1 MTLIEATY
9 YTTSISVNTESLFSQ
24 ALVAHVCNPSY
35 LRGREQEDHSS
46 KPARANSSRDPIL
59 KNPTRKRADKV
70 AQGIGPEFKPQYHKK
85 KKERENLF
93 MDSWLQQPCPLVM
106 YGIQKFAKGYDC
118 VFHVLHLWET
128 RNPGGAEHG
137 SESNRPTF

>member
-59 KNPTRKRADKV
+59 KNPTRKRADEV

-85 KKERENLF
+85 KKRERESVHGF
-93 MDSWLQQPCPLVM
+93 MAAAAMSTSDVRHSEVCKGLRLCFPCSSPLGDQEPWWSRAWL
-106 YGIQKFAKGYDC
+106 
-118 VFHVLHLWET
+118 
-128 RNPGGAEHG
+128 
-137 SESNRPTF
+137 